1 MTSTNIKRNEDVAL
15 NLLISSGCV
24 FFYIYSKLFRLLK
37 ICGKQMKFSSRQI
50 LVKEKGSDY
59 VTGKPAKL

>member
-1 MTSTNIKRNEDVAL
+1 M
-15 NLLISSGCV
+15 
-24 FFYIYSKLFRLLK
+24 YSKLFILLK